1 MNFRE
6 IREKDIPDLFAV
18 RVVTHENR
26 LTMEEL
32 LALGITEESVGEK
45 LKGSFKSWL
54 CEADDK
60 VVGFAMGD
68 NSTGELWVIAVLP
81 EYIGKGIGS
90 KLLTL
95 TEDWLK
101 ECGWKKFW
109 LTTDIDTSLKA
120 YSFYLQHGWVDDR
133 IEKGNRYMVK
143 NISGKEGK

>member
-1 MNFRE
+1 VNFRE
-6 IREKDIPDLFAV
+6 IVEKDIPDLFKV

-32 LALGITEESVGEK
+32 QALGITEESVSEK
-45 LKGSFKSWL
+45 LKGSFKGWL

-90 KLLTL
+90 KLLAL
-95 TEDWLK
+95 TEDWLQ

-133 IEKGNRYMVK
+133 IENGNRYM
-143 NISGKEGK
+143 GKTVRSL